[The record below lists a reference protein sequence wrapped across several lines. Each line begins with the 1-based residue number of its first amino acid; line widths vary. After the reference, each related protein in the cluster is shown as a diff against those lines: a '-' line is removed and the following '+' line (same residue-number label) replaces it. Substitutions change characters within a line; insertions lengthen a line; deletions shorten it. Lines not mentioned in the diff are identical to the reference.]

1 MQKKN
6 VLTMALSVSLVG
18 VIAVGGTLAY
28 LTSTTKEVTN
38 TFTGSAGIT
47 MTLDEAKVGQDGQAI
62 EGSGA
67 ERVKENTYNNILPG
81 VEYDKDPTVTLTS
94 VPTGG
99 VYVFARIEGLDTTEN
114 DKYTVSAD
122 WSSQWAKVGDGDGV
136 DGIYVYIGADPEA
149 DIVTVT
155 GALDDIF
162 EHVTFTYDQAN
173 GAAAPTIKKINVIAY
188 AIQAQGVDY
197 SDAINNDGA
206 LELAKA
212 KLNSIRFEDSASE

>member
-28 LTSTTKEVTN
+28 LTSTTETVTN
-38 TFTGSAGIT
+38 TFTGSAGIA
-47 MTLDEAKVGQDGQAI
+47 MTLDEAKVGPDGQAI
-62 EGSGA
+62 EGPGA
-67 ERVKENTYNNILPG
+67 ERVKENKYSNILPG
-81 VEYDKDPTVTLTS
+81 VEYDKDPTVTLNT

-99 VYVFARIEGLDTTEN
+99 VYVFARIEGLDTTEA

-122 WSSQWAKVGDGDGV
+122 LSEQWSKVSDGDGA
-136 DGIYVYIGADPEA
+136 DGIYVYIGEDADA
-149 DIVTVT
+149 DIVTGT

-162 EHVTFTYDQAN
+162 EHVTFTYDQS
-173 GAAAPTIKKINVIAY
+173 GVAAPAIKKINVVAY
-188 AIQAQGVDY
+188 AIQAPGVDY
-197 SDAINNDGA
+197 TDNTNDDGA

>member
-28 LTSTTKEVTN
+28 LTSTTDTVTN

-47 MTLDEAKVGQDGQAI
+47 MTLDEALVDEDGKAIVGT
-62 EGSGA
+62 GA
-67 ERVKENTYNNILPG
+67 DRVTENDYDNILPG

-99 VYVFARIEGLDTTEN
+99 VYVFARIEGLDTTGT

-122 WSSQWAKVGDGDGV
+122 LSNEWEKVSTDDGV
-136 DGIYVYIGADPEA
+136 DGIYVYIGSGDTAAVVEDE
-149 DIVTVT
+149 
-155 GALDDIF
+155 GALADIF

-173 GAAAPTIKKINVIAY
+173 GAAAPTIKKINVVAY

-197 SDAINNDGA
+197 TDTTNGDGA
-206 LELAKA
+206 LELATA

>member
-28 LTSTTKEVTN
+28 LTSTTEKVTN

-62 EGSGA
+62 VGSEA
-67 ERVKENTYNNILPG
+67 ARVKKNEYSNILPG
-81 VEYDKDPTVTLTS
+81 VEYDKDPTVTLNT

-99 VYVFARIEGLDTTEN
+99 VYVFARIEGLDTTGT
-114 DKYTVSAD
+114 DQYTVSAD
-122 WSSQWAKVGDGDGV
+122 LSNQWSKVSAGDGM
-136 DGIYVYIGADPEA
+136 DGIYVYIGDDADA
-149 DIVTVT
+149 DAAIVTGT

-162 EHVTFTYDQAN
+162 EHVTFTYDQS
-173 GAAAPTIKKINVIAY
+173 GAAAPAIKKINVVAY
-188 AIQAQGVDY
+188 AIQASGIEYD
-197 SDAINNDGA
+197 SEDPDEDTA
-206 LELAKA
+206 LSLATA
-212 KLNSIRFEDSASE
+212 TLNSVDFD